1 MACDCSFSINIKVAV
16 FVPPYNKQIRPLS
29 SLKYSLFICGF
40 VLIRN
45 TSLAF
50 HKVSQ
55 KRFFFKFSFLFL
67 TSDANRWGEPTKKFQ
82 IHSARFQVPK
92 TALRAP
98 KSKNGLQ
105 KPRKT
110 PLQNGV
116 VDIWV
121 MRFHFRAS
129 IKPILKKSLFSIVME
144 PFSNL
149 KRPKSKNCRDFFC
162 LCVSKSE
169 TFFGGPPHL

>member
-1 MACDCSFSINIKVAV
+1 M
-16 FVPPYNKQIRPLS
+16 
-29 SLKYSLFICGF
+29 
-40 VLIRN
+40 LI
-45 TSLAF
+45 
-50 HKVSQ
+50 
-55 KRFFFKFSFLFL
+55 
-67 TSDANRWGEPTKKFQ
+67 GEESHQKKFQ

-129 IKPILKKSLFSIVME
+129 IKPILKKNPYFPSLWSRFPILKGQNQKTAGIFFVYVSL
-144 PFSNL
+144 NL
-149 KRPKSKNCRDFFC
+149 KLSLVALLAYKHHW
-162 LCVSKSE
+162 L
-169 TFFGGPPHL
+169 